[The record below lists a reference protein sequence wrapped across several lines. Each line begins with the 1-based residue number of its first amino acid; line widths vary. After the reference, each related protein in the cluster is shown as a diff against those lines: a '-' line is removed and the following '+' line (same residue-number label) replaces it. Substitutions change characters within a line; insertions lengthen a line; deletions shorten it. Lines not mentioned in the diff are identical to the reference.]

1 MLFGVLTPSG
11 CIRGVSLDLVELCK
25 LSLCFGGCLHFVGLW
40 FFHNVMLHLLD
51 LFLEIN
57 GCFNYLLAIIVL
69 RVIYVINDIN
79 KL

>member
-1 MLFGVLTPSG
+1 
-11 CIRGVSLDLVELCK
+11 
-25 LSLCFGGCLHFVGLW
+25 
-40 FFHNVMLHLLD
+40 MLHLLD